1 MVEYTARA
9 LGELKRDP
17 GVVIWPENM
26 VTAPVDDSPALASQ
40 LQGGVD
46 LLGVPVITGAVRS
59 ARSGASDRYRNSVLW
74 LSPGE
79 GVRASIDKVL
89 AVPALETA
97 LSGWGEPLAEWA
109 FEGPSRLPQVEEA
122 EFAGPLRADFVVTA
136 ILCYEALFPGLVS
149 ERTSKDSLA
158 IVNLADDSWIPGD
171 VADSQ
176 LLAASAFR
184 AIEQRLTLIRV
195 SHGGLSVVLDPFGIE
210 VASLPPNQFA
220 HMFVSVSKS
229 PPPTLLEKVAI
240 LAIPVSVALVV
251 WTSLKARRRRPT
263 AELRQ

>member
-1 MVEYTARA
+1 MAPT
-9 LGELKRDP
+9 LGLRCIDHCFQCGSCK
-17 GVVIWPENM
+17 V
-26 VTAPVDDSPALASQ
+26 
-40 LQGGVD
+40 
-46 LLGVPVITGAVRS
+46 
-59 ARSGASDRYRNSVLW
+59 NSVD
-74 LSPGE
+74 S
-79 GVRASIDKVL
+79 VL
-89 AVPALETA
+89 VGRGAEFHKKA
-97 LSGWGEPLAEWA
+97 LSGWGEPLARWA

-122 EFAGPLRADFVVTA
+122 QFAGPLRADFVVTA

-158 IVNLADDSWIPGD
+158 IVNLSDDSWIPGN

-220 HMFVSVSKS
+220 HMIVSVSKS
-229 PPPTLLEKVAI
+229 PPPTLFEKVAI
-240 LAIPVSVALVV
+240 LAIPVSVGLVV
-251 WTSLKARRRRPT
+251 WTPFKWRRRRP
-263 AELRQ
+263 ASELSQ